1 MPSPCKVCAVFAL
14 AAGVVLVSLSWLW
27 YPEHFI
33 ENGWGGGLAFW
44 IGIAYFAPRLW
55 GAVAFLGATHSDV
68 GEMEQGL
75 RRFAR
80 HVPRCRWPRQI
91 VSVVRIIWCNL
102 AHMVAFRTHQA

>member
-1 MPSPCKVCAVFAL
+1 MPSPRKAFAVFAL

-55 GAVAFLGATHSDV
+55 GAVAFLGATQVAPTSARWNKVSADLLAMCLVV
-68 GEMEQGL
+68 GGL
-75 RRFAR
+75 VKLF
-80 HVPRCRWPRQI
+80 PW
-91 VSVVRIIWCNL
+91 
-102 AHMVAFRTHQA
+102 